1 MKRNRIR
8 IIGLTV
14 VLIALTAFYLHKPK
28 PQEPAA
34 KAGASSRF
42 LTSIH
47 YQMDTPAE
55 MNTTKEGRDFTWI
68 TDNGAGIMRNICLYS
83 YPAERLDSSVVISR
97 RDSVMRLNIPGET
110 DGMYVETDSR
120 MPVRHTLTPEGRL
133 RTEGT
138 WEMKGDM
145 MGGPFVCH
153 SIYDPQNRRV
163 IVAEAFLFAPDRDK
177 ATAMKRLEEILFT
190 LRPAE

>member
-1 MKRNRIR
+1 MKRNSTR

-28 PQEPAA
+28 PQEPTA
-34 KAGASSRF
+34 KAGASSKF

-47 YQMDTPAE
+47 YQMDTPAD
-55 MNTTKEGRDFTWI
+55 MNSTKEGRDFTWI

-83 YPAERLDSSVVISR
+83 YPAERLDSSVVVFR

-153 SIYDPQNRRV
+153 SIYDPQNHRV

>member
-28 PQEPAA
+28 AQEPAA
-34 KAGASSRF
+34 KAGASPRF
-42 LTSIH
+42 LSSIH

-55 MNTTKEGRDFTWI
+55 MNTTKEGLDFTWI
-68 TDNGAGIMRNICLYS
+68 TDNGTGIMRNICLYS
-83 YPAERLDSSVVISR
+83 YPASGLDSSVVISR

-110 DGMYVETDSR
+110 DGMYVETDRR

-138 WEMKGDM
+138 WQMKGDM

-153 SIYDPQNRRV
+153 SIYDPQDRRV

>member
-14 VLIALTAFYLHKPK
+14 VLIALTAFYLHKPEL
-28 PQEPAA
+28 QEPAA

-42 LTSIH
+42 LSSIH
-47 YQMDTPAE
+47 YQMDIPVE
-55 MNTTKEGRDFTWI
+55 MNTTKEGHHFTWI

-110 DGMYVETDSR
+110 DGKHVETDSR

-153 SIYDPQNRRV
+153 SIYDPHNRRV